1 MNQSVFGLEAAH
13 TEYNERPSCARRV
26 AQPFLL

>member
-1 MNQSVFGLEAAH
+1 MNQSVFGLEAVH
-13 TEYNERPSCARRV
+13 TEYNGRPSCTRGV